1 MVVLYTD
8 VFLYKGIE
16 GRRDTEVAKK
26 GGQGLAWMATVSV
39 WLDRLSIFGYRRGQ
53 VHPDG
58 SREVVVIHGVEI
70 QWHRRENAR
79 DVDTVVHGTL

>member
-8 VFLYKGIE
+8 VFLYQRIE
-16 GRRDTEVAKK
+16 GRRDEGGEK
-26 GGQGLAWMATVSV
+26 GLPRFGVDGDCQV

-58 SREVVVIHGVEI
+58 SRGVVVVYGVEI
-70 QWHRRENAR
+70 QWWHRRENAR
-79 DVDTVVHGTL
+79 DADTVVHGTL